1 MGTSLTHKKN
11 VFVFLGILLFVSAW
25 FAYPK
30 NVDSAP
36 LPVPEVSVPVSI
48 EGTQD
53 AMGQPATLVGEQ
65 FEYAVQRGDSLTSIS
80 ARFGIELSILTQMN
94 EIKKGAILQQGQLL
108 QIDNRHIIPE
118 RLTDGILINLPQR
131 MLYYFQA
138 GKLMAH
144 YPVGLGRPSWPTP
157 IGSFNVTNIQENK
170 TWYLPKSI
178 QEEMR
183 REGKIVLTQIPPGPE
198 NPLGKHW
205 IGLSLPGIGIHGTI
219 APTSIYRFLS
229 HGCIRLHPDDIAALF
244 QQVRKKLPGKII
256 YVPVLLARLKDGR
269 IFLEVNQDIY
279 KKNIDPIT
287 IIENSAQTQGLGDKV
302 DWDKVKKVIQLKGGL
317 AREVGLPVP
326 IPNGGI
332 HGSHN
337 KRQKSSSISKI
348 RDVSRRSWIV
358 SLPGACRTA

>member
-1 MGTSLTHKKN
+1 MHTKN
-11 VFVFLGILLFVSAW
+11 VFVFLGIILFVLARC
-25 FAYPK
+25 AYCK
-30 NVDSAP
+30 NKDPVPA
-36 LPVPEVSVPVSI
+36 PVPEASISVPI

-53 AMGQPATLVGEQ
+53 TMGFPAALVGGQ

-80 ARFGIELSILTQMN
+80 ARFGIELSILVQMN
-94 EIKKGAILQQGQLL
+94 GIKKSAILQQDQLL
-108 QIDNRHIIPE
+108 QIDNRHIISE

-157 IGSFNVTNIQENK
+157 MGSFNVTNIQENK

-183 REGKIVLTQIPPGPE
+183 REGKIVLTQVPPGPE

-219 APTSIYRFLS
+219 APASIYHFLS

-244 QQVRKKLPGKII
+244 QQVRKNLPGKII
-256 YVPVLLARLKDGR
+256 YVPVLLVRLKDGR
-269 IFLEVNQDIY
+269 IFLEVNRDVY

-287 IIENSAQTQGLGDKV
+287 IVENSAKIQGINDMV
-302 DWDKVKKVIQLKGGL
+302 DWDKVKEVIQLKEGL

-326 IPNGGI
+326 IPNGGT
-332 HGSHN
+332 
-337 KRQKSSSISKI
+337 Q
-348 RDVSRRSWIV
+348 
-358 SLPGACRTA
+358 

>member
-1 MGTSLTHKKN
+1 MHKKI
-11 VFVFLGILLFVSAW
+11 VFVFLGILLFVLARC
-25 FAYPK
+25 AYCK
-30 NVDSAP
+30 NEDPAPAPAPTASVSAP
-36 LPVPEVSVPVSI
+36 I

-53 AMGQPATLVGEQ
+53 TMEFPAALVGEQ

-80 ARFGIELSILTQMN
+80 ARFGIELSVLARMN
-94 EIKKGAILQQGQLL
+94 GIKKGAMLQQDQLL

-138 GKLMAH
+138 GKLMVY
-144 YPVGLGRPSWPTP
+144 YPVGLGRPNWPTP
-157 IGSFNVTNIQENK
+157 MGSFSVINIQENK

-183 REGKIVLTQIPPGPE
+183 REGKIVLTQVPPGPE

-219 APTSIYRFLS
+219 APASIYHFLS

-244 QQVRKKLPGKII
+244 QQVRKNLTGKLI
-256 YVPVLLARLKDGR
+256 YVPVLLVRLKDGR
-269 IFLEVNQDIY
+269 VFLEVNRDVY

-287 IIENSAQTQGLGDKV
+287 IVENSAKTQGIGDMV
-302 DWDKVKKVIQLKGGL
+302 DWDKVKEVIQLKEGL

-326 IPNGGI
+326 IPNGDI
-332 HGSHN
+332 
-337 KRQKSSSISKI
+337 Q
-348 RDVSRRSWIV
+348 
-358 SLPGACRTA
+358 

>member
-1 MGTSLTHKKN
+1 MHKKN
-11 VFVFLGILLFVSAW
+11 AFVFLGILLFVLAW
-25 FAYPK
+25 FVFRK
-30 NVDSAP
+30 NEDSAP
-36 LPVPEVSVPVSI
+36 VPAPEASISAPI

-53 AMGQPATLVGEQ
+53 TMEFPAALVGEQ
-65 FEYAVQRGDSLTSIS
+65 FEYAVQRGDSLASIS
-80 ARFGIELSILTQMN
+80 ARFGIEQSVLARMN
-94 EIKKGAILQQGQLL
+94 GIKKGAMLQQAQLL

-138 GKLMAH
+138 GKLMVY
-144 YPVGLGRPSWPTP
+144 YPVGLGRPNWPTP
-157 IGSFNVTNIQENK
+157 MGSFNVINIQENK

-183 REGKIVLTQIPPGPE
+183 REGKIVLTQVPPGPE

-219 APTSIYRFLS
+219 APASIYHLLS

-244 QQVRKKLPGKII
+244 QQVRKNLSGKII
-256 YVPVLLARLKDGR
+256 YVPVLLVRLKDGR
-269 IFLEVNQDIY
+269 IFLEVNRDVY

-287 IIENSAQTQGLGDKV
+287 IVENLAKTQGIDDMV
-302 DWDKVKKVIQLKGGL
+302 DWDKVKEVIQLKEGL

-326 IPNGGI
+326 IPNGDI
-332 HGSHN
+332 
-337 KRQKSSSISKI
+337 Q
-348 RDVSRRSWIV
+348 
-358 SLPGACRTA
+358 

>member
-1 MGTSLTHKKN
+1 MHKKS
-11 VFVFLGILLFVSAW
+11 VFVFLGIFLFF
-25 FAYPK
+25 FARCVYCK
-30 NVDSAP
+30 NED
-36 LPVPEVSVPVSI
+36 PVPATVPEASVSVPI

-53 AMGQPATLVGEQ
+53 TMGLPVVLVGEQ

-80 ARFGIELSILTQMN
+80 ARFGIEQSVLARMN
-94 EIKKGAILQQGQLL
+94 GIKKGATLQQEQLL

-157 IGSFNVTNIQENK
+157 MGSFNVIDIQANK
-170 TWYLPKSI
+170 MWYLPKSI

-183 REGKIVLTQIPPGPE
+183 REGKIVLTQVPPGPE

-205 IGLSLPGIGIHGTI
+205 IGLSLPEIGIHGTI
-219 APTSIYRFLS
+219 APASIYHFLS

-244 QQVRKKLPGKII
+244 QQVRKNLPGKII
-256 YVPVLLARLKDGR
+256 YVPVLLVRLKDGH
-269 IFLEVNQDIY
+269 IFLEVNRDVY
-279 KKNIDPIT
+279 KKSIDPIT
-287 IIENSAQTQGLGDKV
+287 IIENSAQIQGLGDMV
-302 DWDKVKKVIQLKGGL
+302 DWKKVKEVIQLKEGL

-326 IPNGGI
+326 IPNGG
-332 HGSHN
+332 
-337 KRQKSSSISKI
+337 
-348 RDVSRRSWIV
+348 V
-358 SLPGACRTA
+358 P

>member
-1 MGTSLTHKKN
+1 MHKKI
-11 VFVFLGILLFVSAW
+11 VFVFLGTLLFVLAR

-30 NVDSAP
+30 NGDPAP
-36 LPVPEVSVPVSI
+36 APAPEASVSVPI

-53 AMGQPATLVGEQ
+53 TMGFPAALVGEQ
-65 FEYAVQRGDSLTSIS
+65 FEYAVQRGDSLISIS
-80 ARFGIELSILTQMN
+80 ARFGIELSVLVWMN
-94 EIKKGAILQQGQLL
+94 GIQKGAMLQQDQLL

-131 MLYYFQA
+131 MLYYFQV

-157 IGSFNVTNIQENK
+157 MGSFNVTNIQEDK

-183 REGKIVLTQIPPGPE
+183 REGKIVLTQVPPGLE

-205 IGLSLPGIGIHGTI
+205 IGLSLPEIGIHGTI
-219 APTSIYRFLS
+219 APASIYHFRS
-229 HGCIRLHPDDIAALF
+229 HGCIRVHPDDIAVLF
-244 QQVRKKLPGKII
+244 QQVRKNLPGKII
-256 YVPVLLARLKDGR
+256 YVPVLLVRLKDGR
-269 IFLEVNQDIY
+269 IFLEVNRDVY
-279 KKNIDPIT
+279 KKSIDPIT
-287 IIENSAQTQGLGDKV
+287 IVENLAQIQGLGDMV
-302 DWDKVKKVIQLKGGL
+302 DWKKVKEVIKLREGL

-332 HGSHN
+332 
-337 KRQKSSSISKI
+337 
-348 RDVSRRSWIV
+348 
-358 SLPGACRTA
+358 P

>member
-1 MGTSLTHKKN
+1 MHKKN
-11 VFVFLGILLFVSAW
+11 AFVFLGILLFVLAW
-25 FAYPK
+25 FVFRK
-30 NVDSAP
+30 NEEPAPAPAPEASVSAP
-36 LPVPEVSVPVSI
+36 V

-53 AMGQPATLVGEQ
+53 TMEFPAALVGEQ

-80 ARFGIELSILTQMN
+80 ARFGIEQSVLARMN
-94 EIKKGAILQQGQLL
+94 GIKKGAMLQQDQLL

-138 GKLMAH
+138 GKLMVH
-144 YPVGLGRPSWPTP
+144 YPVGLGRPNWSTP
-157 IGSFNVTNIQENK
+157 MGSFNVINIQENK

-183 REGKIVLTQIPPGPE
+183 REGKIVLTQVPPGPE

-219 APTSIYRFLS
+219 APATIYHFLS

-244 QQVRKKLPGKII
+244 QQVRKNLPGKII
-256 YVPVLLARLKDGR
+256 YVPVLLVRLKDGR
-269 IFLEVNQDIY
+269 IFLEVNRDVY

-287 IIENSAQTQGLGDKV
+287 IVENLAKTQGIDDMV
-302 DWDKVKKVIQLKGGL
+302 DWDKVKEVIQLKEGL

-326 IPNGGI
+326 IPNGDI
-332 HGSHN
+332 
-337 KRQKSSSISKI
+337 Q
-348 RDVSRRSWIV
+348 
-358 SLPGACRTA
+358 

>member
-1 MGTSLTHKKN
+1 VNISDAKKN
-11 VFVFLGILLFVSAW
+11 AFVFLGILLFVLAW
-25 FAYPK
+25 FAFRK
-30 NVDSAP
+30 NEE
-36 LPVPEVSVPVSI
+36 PVPAHAPEASVSTI

-53 AMGQPATLVGEQ
+53 TMEFPAALVGEQ

-80 ARFGIELSILTQMN
+80 ARFGIEPSVLARMN
-94 EIKKGAILQQGQLL
+94 GIKKGAMLQQDQLL

-131 MLYYFQA
+131 MLYHFQA
-138 GKLMAH
+138 GKLMVH
-144 YPVGLGRPSWPTP
+144 YPVGLGRPNWPTP
-157 IGSFNVTNIQENK
+157 MGSFNVTNIQENK

-183 REGKIVLTQIPPGPE
+183 REGKIVLTQVPPGPE

-219 APTSIYRFLS
+219 APATIYHFLS

-244 QQVRKKLPGKII
+244 QQVRKNLPGKII
-256 YVPVLLARLKDGR
+256 YVPVLLVRLKDGR
-269 IFLEVNQDIY
+269 IFLEVNRDVY

-287 IIENSAQTQGLGDKV
+287 IVENLAKTQGIDDMV
-302 DWDKVKKVIQLKGGL
+302 DWDKVKEVIQLKEGL

-326 IPNGGI
+326 IPNGGT
-332 HGSHN
+332 
-337 KRQKSSSISKI
+337 Q
-348 RDVSRRSWIV
+348 
-358 SLPGACRTA
+358 

>member
-1 MGTSLTHKKN
+1 VGISLDAQKN
-11 VFVFLGILLFVSAW
+11 AFVFLGILLFVLAW
-25 FAYPK
+25 FAFRK
-30 NVDSAP
+30 NEEPAP
-36 LPVPEVSVPVSI
+36 APASEASVSTTV
-48 EGTQD
+48 EGAQD
-53 AMGQPATLVGEQ
+53 TMEFPAALVGEQ

-80 ARFGIELSILTQMN
+80 ARFGIELSVLARMN
-94 EIKKGAILQQGQLL
+94 GIKKGAMLQQDQLL

-157 IGSFNVTNIQENK
+157 MGSFNVTNIQENK
-170 TWYLPKSI
+170 TWYLPRSI

-183 REGKIVLTQIPPGPE
+183 REGKIVLTQVPPGPE

-219 APTSIYRFLS
+219 APATIYHFLS

-244 QQVRKKLPGKII
+244 QQVRKNLPGKII
-256 YVPVLLARLKDGR
+256 YVPVLLVRLKDGR
-269 IFLEVNQDIY
+269 IFLEVNRDVY

-287 IIENSAQTQGLGDKV
+287 IIENSAKIQGIDDMV
-302 DWDKVKKVIQLKGGL
+302 DWDKVKEVIQLKEGL

-326 IPNGGI
+326 IPKGDT
-332 HGSHN
+332 
-337 KRQKSSSISKI
+337 Q
-348 RDVSRRSWIV
+348 
-358 SLPGACRTA
+358 

>member
-1 MGTSLTHKKN
+1 VGISLVRKKT
-11 VFVFLGILLFVSAW
+11 VFVFLGILLFVLAW
-25 FAYPK
+25 FAFRK
-30 NVDSAP
+30 H
-36 LPVPEVSVPVSI
+36 EESVPAPAPEAMVSTTI
-48 EGTQD
+48 KGTQD
-53 AMGQPATLVGEQ
+53 KMGYPAALVGEQ

-80 ARFGIELSILTQMN
+80 ARFGIELSVLARMN
-94 EIKKGAILQQGQLL
+94 GLKNGAMLQQDQLL

-157 IGSFNVTNIQENK
+157 MGSFNVTNIQENK

-183 REGKIVLTQIPPGPE
+183 REGKIVLAQMPPGPE

-205 IGLSLPGIGIHGTI
+205 IGLSLTGIGIHGTI
-219 APTSIYRFLS
+219 APMSIYHFLS

-244 QQVRKKLPGKII
+244 KQVRKNLAGKII
-256 YVPVLLARLKDGR
+256 YVPVLLVRLKDGR
-269 IFLEVNQDIY
+269 IFLEVNRDVY
-279 KKNIDPIT
+279 KKAIDPAT
-287 IIENSAQTQGLGDKV
+287 IVENSAKIQGLGNMV
-302 DWDKVKKVIQLKGGL
+302 DWKKVNEVIQLKEGL
-317 AREVGLPVP
+317 AREVGFKVP

-332 HGSHN
+332 
-337 KRQKSSSISKI
+337 
-348 RDVSRRSWIV
+348 
-358 SLPGACRTA
+358 P